1 MFKKLLSLTL
11 LLILL
16 FNNNNFE
23 IWALEDDVFSSQGIS
38 INANKKF
45 SSYIDEYKD
54 ATNNIPDVDCAI
66 RGTILDMKG
75 TSLKSKNFA

>member
-23 IWALEDDVFSSQGIS
+23 IWALEDDVFSSQGLS

-45 SSYIDEYKD
+45 SSYIDE
-54 ATNNIPDVDCAI
+54 
-66 RGTILDMKG
+66 
-75 TSLKSKNFA
+75 F